1 MAKNSRILVIS
12 DMHHPYSHPDT
23 IEFLIALHKK
33 YKFDRVVCV
42 GDEVD
47 GHAISFHQSDPD
59 LLAPGDE
66 LKTAIRRMQPLYRV
80 FPSVDVL
87 DSNHGS
93 LVYRKG
99 KFAGLPRAVFKS
111 WREILEAPKGWKWH
125 FELTIKM
132 SDGNYVY
139 FCHGKSAQPGK
150 LSQAQAMSS
159 VQGHHHEKFQIY
171 YWANS
176 KGLYFDMHVGCLID
190 DKCRAYEYNNT
201 NLKRPLIGCGA
212 IFDGQPR
219 LLPMVLKKNGRWNGK
234 VP

>member
-1 MAKNSRILVIS
+1 
-12 DMHHPYSHPDT
+12 
-23 IEFLIALHKK
+23 
-33 YKFDRVVCV
+33 
-42 GDEVD
+42 
-47 GHAISFHQSDPD
+47 
-59 LLAPGDE
+59 
-66 LKTAIRRMQPLYRV
+66 
-80 FPSVDVL
+80 
-87 DSNHGS
+87 
-93 LVYRKG
+93 
-99 KFAGLPRAVFKS
+99 
-111 WREILEAPKGWKWH
+111 
-125 FELTIKM
+125 M

>member
-125 FELTIKM
+125 FELTI
-132 SDGNYVY
+132 
-139 FCHGKSAQPGK
+139 
-150 LSQAQAMSS
+150 
-159 VQGHHHEKFQIY
+159 
-171 YWANS
+171 
-176 KGLYFDMHVGCLID
+176 
-190 DKCRAYEYNNT
+190 
-201 NLKRPLIGCGA
+201 
-212 IFDGQPR
+212 
-219 LLPMVLKKNGRWNGK
+219 
-234 VP
+234 